1 VNKYNNPAF
10 DEHNY
15 ASIDDNYEVVA
26 PHEPAH
32 VYSSMS
38 EKTQWRTNEVTRREG
53 FFANNH
59 RSVST
64 VDK

>member
-38 EKTQWRTNEVTRREG
+38 EKTQ
-53 FFANNH
+53 
-59 RSVST
+59 
-64 VDK
+64 